1 MISLILPSRGRP
13 TQLFNAIWAA
23 IMTCDSPEL
32 LEVVVVVDTDD
43 QTMQDWYG
51 PQGSKLVRAEPGIGM
66 GKLNNLG
73 AEAANGKYL
82 LAMNDDCIIKTKS
95 WDTRIR
101 QEVAKW
107 GDGIGLFWPND
118 TIFEERLSCFFGLS
132 RKTYELL
139 GEFGPRELMKYSI
152 DPYVYTTFLE
162 LKAAGHNRMSYMADV
177 IFDHQNKQEVAP
189 GVWDYAGGNK
199 ELQDED
205 DARYAQLWPRLRRN
219 VEKLKRVI
227 EEGM

>member
-13 TQLFNAIWAA
+13 AQLFEAIYA
-23 IMTCDSPEL
+23 IYETCDSPEL
-32 LEVVVVVDTDD
+32 VETIIVADFDD
-43 QTMQDWYG
+43 VTMQDWYG
-51 PQGSKLVRAEPGIGM
+51 PQGCRVVKAEPGIGM
-66 GKLNNLG
+66 GMLNNIG
-73 AEAANGKYL
+73 AEYAHGKYL
-82 LAMNDDCIIKTKS
+82 LAMNDDCIIKTQS

-101 QEVAKW
+101 QTAAQWK
-107 GDGIGLFWPND
+107 DGIGLFWPND
-118 TIFEERLSCFFGLS
+118 TIFQERLSCFFGFT

-177 IFDHQNKQEVAP
+177 IFDHQNKYEVAP
-189 GVWDYAGGNK
+189 GVWDYAGSNK
-199 ELQDED
+199 ALQDED
-205 DARYAQLWPRLRRN
+205 DARYALLWPRLRRN
-219 VEKLKRVI
+219 VEKLKKAI